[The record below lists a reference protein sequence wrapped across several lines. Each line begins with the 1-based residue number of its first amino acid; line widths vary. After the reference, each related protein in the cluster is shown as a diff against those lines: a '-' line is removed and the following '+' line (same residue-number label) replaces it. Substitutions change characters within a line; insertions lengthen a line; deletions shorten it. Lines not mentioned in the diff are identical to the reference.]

1 MCLDGWLF
9 FIEGWL
15 FEARRFAS
23 LHNLIRFLLL
33 HIFSGSFRCL
43 SQSFIK
49 LPRLASSFVNFP
61 SQFIKMEGSS
71 LPLTS
76 NENYWKRGY
85 HRGTKWTVFP
95 KPFQHSAFQEHTGFF
110 YKAYPK
116 KRESN
121 FELVHSKPFFTKKQ
135 IKIQRKQA
143 QN

>member
-1 MCLDGWLF
+1 MERLDGWLF

-61 SQFIKMEGSS
+61 SQFINQNGMEGSS
-71 LPLTS
+71 LGKEATTGVQDGQS
-76 NENYWKRGY
+76 SQS
-85 HRGTKWTVFP
+85 
-95 KPFQHSAFQEHTGFF
+95 PFSTDFQEHTGFF

-116 KRESN
+116 KRDSN